1 MGKQE
6 ISNTNNV
13 EKWSSQ
19 AFFFSFFLFYF
30 LGVEV
35 RVREERSVFKG
46 AGRGG
51 MECPYQ
57 GPCKTFLQID
67 IYSWCSLMKVNYWKI
82 FYLFCHM
89 YSSVVQKLICKK
101 HSPESSTKAISY
113 CDATIYVQWCRVI
126 SCGPLLLCIIPVSS
140 TFNSWK
146 MTSILLHCM
155 YCVVGSIITLYL
167 GFSCCFLIHCFVQ
180 KFTQYILLC
189 CHSTYGVFVLI
200 ARSNSF

>member
-1 MGKQE
+1 
-6 ISNTNNV
+6 
-13 EKWSSQ
+13 
-19 AFFFSFFLFYF
+19 
-30 LGVEV
+30 
-35 RVREERSVFKG
+35 
-46 AGRGG
+46 

-57 GPCKTFLQID
+57 GPF
-67 IYSWCSLMKVNYWKI
+67 
-82 FYLFCHM
+82 
-89 YSSVVQKLICKK
+89 QKLICKK

-167 GFSCCFLIHCFVQ
+167 GFSCCFLIHRFVQ
-180 KFTQYILLC
+180 KFTQYIILC
-189 CHSTYGVFVLI
+189 CHSTFGVFVLI

>member
-35 RVREERSVFKG
+35 RVREERTVFEG

-113 CDATIYVQWCRVI
+113 CDATIYVQWCRVVSLSLNWLHI
-126 SCGPLLLCIIPVSS
+126 CLFHLRKPLIKAVWMWINFGIFHLFRYLVVLFFSVSS
-140 TFNSWK
+140 LYPPPLTHGKWQASSFIAC
-146 MTSILLHCM
+146 TVLLAA
-155 YCVVGSIITLYL
+155 L
-167 GFSCCFLIHCFVQ
+167 
-180 KFTQYILLC
+180 
-189 CHSTYGVFVLI
+189 
-200 ARSNSF
+200 